1 MSTADHVDVQ
11 YVFSLIT
18 RFLGDEFSLNEIL
31 SFVGQCRGKRVV
43 MQEQPLPVGSTGYC
57 FAFQDV
63 DLIVV
68 RQGLEHTRYI
78 VACLHE
84 CAHFL
89 LNHIPKTSAGPA
101 TATFSEF
108 VKSGEVCQGV
118 YRSQATA
125 YDEQQEHD
133 AEILAT
139 MLIACIERNEEEKQ
153 GMPPTVQ
160 EMWG

>member
-1 MSTADHVDVQ
+1 MGTVERVDVQ

-31 SFVGQCRGKRVV
+31 SFVGQCRGKRVIL
-43 MQEQPLPVGSTGYC
+43 QEQSLPVGSTGYC

-68 RQGLEHTRYI
+68 RQGLDQPRYL

-89 LNHIPKTSAGPA
+89 LRHIPRTSAGPT
-101 TATFSEF
+101 TATFTDF
-108 VKSGEVCQGV
+108 LNSGGVCRGV
-118 YRSQATA
+118 YRSQTTA
-125 YDEQQEHD
+125 YDEQQERD

-139 MLIACIERNEEEKQ
+139 LLIACIEEDEAGPQ